1 MMTDANDDPA
11 GGADKDIKIVEGPE
25 KAPELGVHP
34 PSRPPRAHTMA
45 DEGRQ
50 DTTRRNILLVVIGA
64 VAILVIVAALTF
76 SITFT
81 NATAAA
87 SYPYTTTYDVVFPN
101 SEVVRLGN
109 VEIIAIPQADRVTL
123 SVNKVP
129 QTIALYETKEISA
142 RRAKISVFWLT
153 VMEFDFKLLAEYR
166 GQVGQDAR
174 FYLSEKTSQQ
184 VPSFLVERLLP
195 GNIRAQPV

>member
-1 MMTDANDDPA
+1 MMAEAKDGPA
-11 GGADKDIKIVEGPE
+11 EGAEKDIKIIEGPE
-25 KAPELGVHP
+25 KPPELGVHP
-34 PSRPPRAHTMA
+34 PSRPPHTTTMA
-45 DEGRQ
+45 DEGPK
-50 DTTRRNILLVVIGA
+50 DTRRKNVML
-64 VAILVIVAALTF
+64 VAIGFVAVLVILAALTF

-81 NATAAA
+81 NATVAA

-101 SEVVRLGN
+101 SEVVKFGN
-109 VEIIAIPQADRVTL
+109 VEIIAIPQEDRVTL

-142 RRAKISVFWLT
+142 RRARISVFWIT

-184 VPSFLVERLLP
+184 VPAFLVDRLLP